1 MKQHSLYL
9 KFLLGY
15 LIFGVTAFIA
25 IATLSSRLTYSY
37 LIESRSSTLY
47 DEANLIATSY
57 STLYNVGNLKLDEAY
72 PQLEAVSTFLGAQI
86 WVMDKNGKIVVDS
99 KDERNGDIIKD
110 FDPTATGNKSYS
122 TGNYFGSFPY
132 LVLSVSAPITGNY
145 STYGYVVIHLP
156 IDKVLESRDQIL
168 NIVYITFF
176 IVFILSLAILIVFH
190 WSVYRPLKTITE
202 AARQYAAGNLEY
214 EVHLNTH
221 DEMGYLAKSL
231 NNMSNE
237 LGASEE
243 YQRTFIANVSHD
255 FRSPLTSIKGYLE
268 AMLDGIIEPD
278 QYPKFLQRV
287 LNETERLTK
296 LTGGILTLSSLDSKA
311 RLNRINFN
319 INQMIKDVA
328 ASFEMQCQTKKIIFD
343 LTFSGASLEVY
354 ADFSK
359 IQQVLYNLIDNAI
372 KFSNENSTI
381 FISSFQ
387 RHDRIFV
394 SIKDNGVG
402 VPKKDLKKIFDRF
415 YKSDASRGKDKKGSG
430 LGLSIVKE
438 ILQAHE
444 SSIDVVSTEGSGTE
458 FIFSLPIAIE
468 L

>member
-1 MKQHSLYL
+1 
-9 KFLLGY
+9 
-15 LIFGVTAFIA
+15 
-25 IATLSSRLTYSY
+25 
-37 LIESRSSTLY
+37 
-47 DEANLIATSY
+47 
-57 STLYNVGNLKLDEAY
+57 
-72 PQLEAVSTFLGAQI
+72 
-86 WVMDKNGKIVVDS
+86 
-99 KDERNGDIIKD
+99 
-110 FDPTATGNKSYS
+110 
-122 TGNYFGSFPY
+122 
-132 LVLSVSAPITGNY
+132 
-145 STYGYVVIHLP
+145 
-156 IDKVLESRDQIL
+156 
-168 NIVYITFF
+168 
-176 IVFILSLAILIVFH
+176 LAILIVFH

-268 AMLDGIIEPD
+268 AMLDGIIKPD

-296 LTGGILTLSSLDSKA
+296 LTGGILTLSSLDSKV

-328 ASFEMQCQTKKIIFD
+328 ASFEMQCKTKKIIFD